1 MGKSLSPLSYTLN
14 NLFYELF
21 SHAFVDINF
30 LETSFLT
37 FVVDKVVGS
46 PMTHR

>member
-30 LETSFLT
+30 LETLFLT
-37 FVVDKVVGS
+37 FVVDRVAGS
-46 PMTHR
+46 PMMHR